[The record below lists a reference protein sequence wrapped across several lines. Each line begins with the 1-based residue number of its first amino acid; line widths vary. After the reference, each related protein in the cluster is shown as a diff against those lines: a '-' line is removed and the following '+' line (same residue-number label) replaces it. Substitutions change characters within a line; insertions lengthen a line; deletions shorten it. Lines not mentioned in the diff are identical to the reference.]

1 MTPDQARDEM
11 LAVFKAAWDTT
22 GFVAV
27 YSDVPGTAPT
37 SEQAWARVSVRHATG
52 GQTGLSPT
60 TLKRFTQSGTLI
72 VQVFAPVGDG
82 LSKVYELAQLLLLA
96 YSQSRGSVWYR
107 RMRIQE
113 VGNDGAFEQINF
125 ITDFTYDDQR

>member
-22 GFVAV
+22 GYVAV
-27 YSDVPGTAPT
+27 YSDVPGSVPSAEDP
-37 SEQAWARVSVRHATG
+37 WARATIRHSTG
-52 GQTGLSPT
+52 GQSGFGGSAVR
-60 TLKRFTQSGTLI
+60 KFTQAGTLI

-82 LSKVYELAQLLLLA
+82 LSKAYELAQLLLLA
-96 YSQSRGSVWYR
+96 YSQSQGTVWYR

-113 VGNDGAFEQINF
+113 AGNDGAFEQINVL
-125 ITDFTYDDQR
+125 IDFTYDDQR